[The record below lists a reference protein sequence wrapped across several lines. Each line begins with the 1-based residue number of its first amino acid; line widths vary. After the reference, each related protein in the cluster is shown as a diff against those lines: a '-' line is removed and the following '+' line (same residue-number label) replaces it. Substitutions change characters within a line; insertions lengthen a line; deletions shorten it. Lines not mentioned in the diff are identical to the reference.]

1 MPCIIL
7 AANIFVIVYTL
18 CLLLF
23 FFLLINY
30 MSSYKSTFN
39 NIPINNLRQSF
50 YDVLDDK
57 THDRYINMLFSFF
70 LLIQEPL
77 SKVQFKYGKYKM
89 TFTSVGNKSLCLFGG
104 CFFYLVFKEA
114 EKLGLLEMINDN
126 IIKDFLR
133 SKTIDIDT
141 INGVIIKPSIETLK
155 KEKQQEILNTFSEQ
169 YHKFFTQQIDEIIK
183 SNKYLE
189 QEVIEI
195 GEIMNLKGL
204 DFKGGEEPIYPF
216 IGPNGEFSVSLQVAD
231 DEIRPQL
238 NTCIGEVK
246 FCDHIFEVLS
256 RIDKNWKMEDQQL
269 VKLNGA
275 EFYSQNIMTL
285 CNENIYRMYGEVLDK
300 LGKPP
305 YKKEEIIRLFKKEF
319 EDTHIKKTKYLQGF
333 YRVKM
338 IYTIL
343 ENILENPEPK
353 YDNLLGIFRL
363 NSTELF
369 SIRSTFRTAFAV
381 NMCSKKTHG
390 ERIVYLNK
398 LYQAKR
404 DLTHEEIRNIIKL
417 MLDFWSEV
425 HQNLV
430 KNYGIPKVSGLTYKA
445 PPEYSSEESS
455 NAGSKSSSKGKKSSV
470 LKKSK
475 KKSENNKSINVD
487 LSQSNWDKSIT
498 DKQLL
503 RLQKSVLGKVTPI
516 SPMTKSIIIKR
527 IKKTMN

>member
-1 MPCIIL
+1 
-7 AANIFVIVYTL
+7 
-18 CLLLF
+18 
-23 FFLLINY
+23 
-30 MSSYKSTFN
+30 MSIQSFDK
-39 NIPINNLRQSF
+39 IEVNNLRQSF

-114 EKLGLLEMINDN
+114 EKLGLLEIMDEN
-126 IIKDFLR
+126 IIEDFLR
-133 SKTIDIDT
+133 TKTIDIDT
-141 INGVIIKPSIETLK
+141 INGILIKPSIETLK
-155 KEKQQEILNTFSEQ
+155 KEKHQEILNNFSKQ
-169 YHKFFTQQIDEIIK
+169 YHDFFTEQIAEIMK

-195 GEIMNLKGL
+195 GEIMNLKGH
-204 DFKGGEEPIYPF
+204 DFKGGEEPIQPF
-216 IGPNGEFSVSLQVAD
+216 IGPNGEFSVSLKVTD
-231 DEIRPQL
+231 IEIRPQL

-256 RIDKNWKMEDQQL
+256 QINKYFKLEDQKL

-285 CNENIYRMYGEVLDK
+285 CIENIERIYEKVLEK
-300 LGKPP
+300 IGKPP
-305 YKKEEIIRLFKKEF
+305 YKKEEIQRLFKKEF
-319 EDTHIKKTKYLQGF
+319 EDTPIKKTKYLQGF
-333 YRVKM
+333 YRVRM
-338 IYTIL
+338 VYTIL
-343 ENILENPEPK
+343 DNILENPEPK

-369 SIRSTFRTAFAV
+369 SIRSAFRTVFAS
-381 NMCSKKTHG
+381 NMCSKKTQG
-390 ERIVYLNK
+390 ERISHLNK

-404 DLTHEEIRNIIKL
+404 DLSHEEIRNIFKL

-430 KNYGIPKVSGLTYKA
+430 KNYGIPKVSGLTYRA
-445 PPEYSSEESS
+445 PPEYSSIEGS
-455 NAGSKSSSKGKKSSV
+455 NAGSKSNSMSKSKSNSMSKSKSNSKSRSRSRQSTSI
-470 LKKSK
+470 KKSK
-475 KKSENNKSINVD
+475 KKSVVKSTNNSVQNNID
-487 LSQSNWDKSIT
+487 LTQPDWNTKIT
-498 DKQLL
+498 DRQLIK
-503 RLQKSVLGKVTPI
+503 LQKDILGKVMPV
-516 SPMTKSIIIKR
+516 TKVTKNLIIKK
-527 IKKTMN
+527 IKKTINE

>member
-1 MPCIIL
+1 
-7 AANIFVIVYTL
+7 
-18 CLLLF
+18 
-23 FFLLINY
+23 
-30 MSSYKSTFN
+30 MSSKKSTFN

-57 THDRYINMLFSFF
+57 SHDRYINMLFSFF

-114 EKLGLLEMINDN
+114 EKLGLVEMMGEN
-126 IIKDFLR
+126 IVEDFLR
-133 SKTIDIDT
+133 TKTIDIDT
-141 INGVIIKPSIETLK
+141 INGILIKPSIETLK
-155 KEKQQEILNTFSEQ
+155 KEKQQEILNKFSEQ
-169 YHKFFTQQIDEIIK
+169 YHKFFTEQIVEIIK

-195 GEIMNLKGL
+195 GEIMNLKGH
-204 DFKGGEEPIYPF
+204 DFKGNKEPIHPF
-216 IGPNGEFSVSLQVAD
+216 IGPNGEFSVSSKVTD
-231 DEIRPQL
+231 VEIRPQL

-256 RIDKNWKMEDQQL
+256 QINKYFKMEDQKL

-285 CNENIYRMYGEVLDK
+285 CIENIERIYEKVLENI
-300 LGKPP
+300 GKPP
-305 YKKEEIIRLFKKEF
+305 YKKEEIQRLFKKEF
-319 EDTHIKKTKYLQGF
+319 EDTPIKKTKYLQGF
-333 YRVKM
+333 YRVR
-338 IYTIL
+338 ITYTIL
-343 ENILENPEPK
+343 DNILENPDPK
-353 YDNLLGIFRL
+353 YDNLLAIFRL

-369 SIRSTFRTAFAV
+369 SIRSAFRTVFAS
-381 NMCSKKTHG
+381 NMCSKKTQG
-390 ERIVYLNK
+390 ERISYLNK

-404 DLTHEEIRNIIKL
+404 DLTHEEIRDILKL

-430 KNYGIPKVSGLTYKA
+430 KNYGIPKVSGLTYRA
-445 PPEYSSEESS
+445 PPEYSSIEGSNAGSKSSSKGKKSNSNKLS

-475 KKSENNKSINVD
+475 KKSENNKSLNVD

-503 RLQKSVLGKVTPI
+503 RLQKSVLGKVTPV